1 MKRPK
6 KGPRAKAAARIDSN
20 RANKTRSKKEGKK
33 VQYQGRVT
41 NTPSPECEQGVTL
54 CQNLHLRLIFIE
66 ERRIVFFSEASLDAN
81 RRADAIKWE

>member
-54 CQNLHLRLIFIE
+54 C
-66 ERRIVFFSEASLDAN
+66 
-81 RRADAIKWE
+81 